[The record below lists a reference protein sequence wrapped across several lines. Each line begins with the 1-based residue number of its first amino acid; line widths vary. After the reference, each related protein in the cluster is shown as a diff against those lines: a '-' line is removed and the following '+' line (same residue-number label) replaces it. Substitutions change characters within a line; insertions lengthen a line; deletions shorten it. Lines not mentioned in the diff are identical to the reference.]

1 MRKGRA
7 VHAAVPTAQRRNRGC
22 AAAPFRRSDTAAAAV
37 GVVLCL
43 LTSCPPDLA
52 AQCPDG
58 TPPPCARP
66 ARQRVTAPAPA
77 ERARRFLI
85 LPFRN
90 VSRSPELEWLI
101 EGSTTML
108 GEVLSRWQDIAV
120 VPDDRLY
127 PSLRRNGLAPG
138 TVLAPQSV
146 RRVAEETGGW
156 TAVAGEVLTTGGRT
170 RVSARAYDVVT
181 GRELVR
187 AAEDVPLGGDVRAAF
202 DRIGAA
208 LLRTAG
214 REAASVDLGAMTT
227 RSLDAYR
234 AYLRG
239 LSHANR
245 AEYLRARDAFGE
257 ATRIDTM
264 FAQAYYQLAY
274 ALLFS
279 GPMAI
284 FDSTSS
290 LLRTVERVVALAD
303 RLPPRMRDVVLGYG
317 AMMQGRFAAAYQL
330 LEPLVRADSGNIDA
344 IAWLSF
350 LHYFDPIVVPD
361 GQGGWRRRGSF
372 NTNVRLAQRVLELHP
387 ARHDAYIPIVA
398 VHTLAAGDLPMVV
411 VAYAREAPSIAATFV
426 SVPTRVFV
434 PLLLGDTIELVPA
447 ESLSTLPPGAVPES
461 RRRALDVAR
470 DWVTRWLAVGPTE
483 GEAYR
488 FAGKIA
494 ELGGDYEL
502 ALAHAARAATLGSEF
517 LAGGIE
523 FWRVVLLGKAG
534 RFDDAARQADA
545 LWATGRFTAVVP
557 APTDEFAGAIWSF
570 NVFLMQGDVAR
581 ADTLAA
587 ILARRMAGMGIGGAG
602 SLADMLALRILSGAA
617 VPPWFPATV
626 PLEARIAV
634 LDSLHRRRGAAPAG
648 GRLGTAMPSL
658 IQSLVAEAARDSAL
672 SARIAAAPWRTWA
685 RP

>member
-1 MRKGRA
+1 MIAGTAARPHGRTVKA
-7 VHAAVPTAQRRNRGC
+7 ARMVFLCVSAAVPSV
-22 AAAPFRRSDTAAAAV
+22 PAV
-37 GVVLCL
+37 
-43 LTSCPPDLA
+43 LA

-58 TPPPCARP
+58 TPPPCRTAARP
-66 ARQRVTAPAPA
+66 RVAVPAPA

-90 VSRSPELEWLI
+90 LSRSPELEWLV

-127 PSLRRNGLAPG
+127 PALARQRLTPG
-138 TVLAPQSV
+138 AVMAQPQV

-156 TAVAGEVLTTGGRT
+156 TAVAGEVLATGGRS

-187 AAEDVPLGGDVRAAF
+187 AAEDVPAGGDVRPAF
-202 DRIGAA
+202 ERIGAA

-214 REAASVDLGAMTT
+214 REAASVDLGAVTT

-245 AEYLRARDAFGE
+245 SEFIRARDAFME
-257 ATRIDTM
+257 ATRLDST

-279 GPMAI
+279 GPMAV
-284 FDSTSS
+284 FDSTSA
-290 LLRTVERVVALAD
+290 LMRTVDRVVALAD

-317 AMMQGRFAAAYQL
+317 AMMQGRFAASYQL

-361 GQGGWRRRGSF
+361 GRGGWRRRGSF
-372 NTNVRLAQRVLELHP
+372 NTNVRLARRVLELNP

-411 VAYAREAPSIAATFV
+411 VAYAQEGRSIAATLV

-447 ESLSTLPPGAVPES
+447 ESLGTLPPGTVRES

-502 ALAHAARAATLGSEF
+502 ALAHAARAAALGSEF

-534 RFDDAARQADA
+534 RLDDAARQADA
-545 LWATGRFTAVVP
+545 LWATGRFAAVVP
-557 APTDEFAGAIWSF
+557 APTDEFAGAIWTF
-570 NVFLMQGDVAR
+570 NLFLMRGDVAR

-587 ILARRMAGMGIGGAG
+587 ILARRMAGMGIGGAS
-602 SLADMLALRILSGAA
+602 SLAEVLALRILSGAA

-626 PLEARIAV
+626 PLETRIAV

-648 GRLGTAMPSL
+648 GRVGAAMPSL
-658 IQSLVAEAARDSAL
+658 IQSLVAEVAPDSAL
-672 SARIAAAPWRTWA
+672 TARIAAAPWRTWA